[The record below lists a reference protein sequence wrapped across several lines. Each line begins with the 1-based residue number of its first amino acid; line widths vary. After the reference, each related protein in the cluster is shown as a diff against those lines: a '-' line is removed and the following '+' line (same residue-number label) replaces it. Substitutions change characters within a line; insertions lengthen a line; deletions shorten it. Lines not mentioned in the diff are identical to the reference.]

1 MANKKKMSVRGG
13 LLKIYP
19 FLFGE
24 LERLV
29 SESEDWLGVLD
40 MPLETGIDSRE
51 LDDLLKQFGDSFVDE
66 GRAELVQVLKPV
78 HKYKRNTI
86 PATDIRP
93 KKVKWIVKD
102 VIKDLQFTYLLATQV
117 QVSHF
122 LQWK

>member
-40 MPLETGIDSRE
+40 MPLETGIDS
-51 LDDLLKQFGDSFVDE
+51 
-66 GRAELVQVLKPV
+66 
-78 HKYKRNTI
+78 
-86 PATDIRP
+86 
-93 KKVKWIVKD
+93 
-102 VIKDLQFTYLLATQV
+102 
-117 QVSHF
+117 
-122 LQWK
+122 